1 MPESRSRKKVAY
13 TPPPGK
19 AAPRK
24 PNPPWFVPVML
35 SLMVIGLAWIV
46 VTYLTAQSGHTYP
59 IPGIGQWNLAAGFG
73 LILIG
78 FGMTTRWR

>member
-1 MPESRSRKKVAY
+1 
-13 TPPPGK
+13 
-19 AAPRK
+19 
-24 PNPPWFVPVML
+24 ML